1 MKRFLLIFGLF
12 PAITFAAPIIV
23 RPAPVRIPAKPAPA
37 RPAKPAHSDNSAV
50 VPIAAIVATQNIRT
64 QNRNIGGTT
73 CLVVKV
79 SDGDTFS
86 CNKGYDNI
94 IQVRLADIDAP
105 ESGQAYGNQARK
117 ALNKLI
123 YKQAV
128 TLKNERKDKYGR
140 TVATVFSGSTNV
152 NLTMIEQGMRGTT
165 IAIQT
170 TPNTPP
176 QCDKHR
182 LKSVGCGRIKARLL
196 SLNNGDIGKLNLSGS
211 LFSGYL
217 FIQIKER
224 TEQWQYF

>member
-1 MKRFLLIFGLF
+1 MKIFLLIFGLF

-23 RPAPVRIPAKPAPA
+23 RPAPVRIPAKPAPV

-64 QNRNIGGTT
+64 QNRNSATT

-86 CNKGYDNI
+86 CNKGYGDT

-105 ESGQAYGNQARK
+105 ESGQAYGNQSRK

-123 YKQAV
+123 YKQMV
-128 TLKNERKDKYGR
+128 TLKNTKQDKYGR

-152 NLTMIEQGMRGTT
+152 NLAMIEQGYAWNYERYSNNAEYAAAMRQAQAKKRGLW
-165 IAIQT
+165 A
-170 TPNTPP
+170 
-176 QCDKHR
+176 DK
-182 LKSVGCGRIKARLL
+182 
-196 SLNNGDIGKLNLSGS
+196 GK
-211 LFSGYL
+211 
-217 FIQIKER
+217 IVKPEDWR
-224 TEQWQYF
+224 HK

>member
-1 MKRFLLIFGLF
+1 MKRFLLILGLF

-37 RPAKPAHSDNSAV
+37 RPAKPAHSDNSAAI
-50 VPIAAIVATQNIRT
+50 PIAAIVATQNIRT
-64 QNRNIGGTT
+64 QNRNSATT

-117 ALNKLI
+117 ALNKLL
-123 YKQAV
+123 YKQMV
-128 TLKNERKDKYGR
+128 TLKNTKQDKYGR

-152 NLTMIEQGMRGTT
+152 NLAMIEQGYAWHYERYSNNAEYAAAMRQAQAKKRGLW
-165 IAIQT
+165 A
-170 TPNTPP
+170 
-176 QCDKHR
+176 DK
-182 LKSVGCGRIKARLL
+182 
-196 SLNNGDIGKLNLSGS
+196 GK
-211 LFSGYL
+211 
-217 FIQIKER
+217 IVKPEDWR
-224 TEQWQYF
+224 HK

>member
-1 MKRFLLIFGLF
+1 MKRFLLILGLF

-37 RPAKPAHSDNSAV
+37 RPAKPAHSDDSAV

-64 QNRNIGGTT
+64 QNRNSATT

-117 ALNKLI
+117 ALNKLL
-123 YKQAV
+123 YKQMV
-128 TLKNERKDKYGR
+128 TLKNTKQDKYGR

-152 NLTMIEQGMRGTT
+152 NLAMIEQGYAWHYERYSNNAEYAAAMQQAQAKKRGLW
-165 IAIQT
+165 A
-170 TPNTPP
+170 
-176 QCDKHR
+176 DKG
-182 LKSVGCGRIKARLL
+182 KIIKPENWRH
-196 SLNNGDIGKLNLSGS
+196 SK
-211 LFSGYL
+211 
-217 FIQIKER
+217 K
-224 TEQWQYF
+224 

>member
-1 MKRFLLIFGLF
+1 MKRFLLILGLF

-64 QNRNIGGTT
+64 QNRNSATT

-123 YKQAV
+123 YKKTV
-128 TLKNERKDKYGR
+128 TLKNTKQDKYGR
-140 TVATVFSGSTNV
+140 TVATVYLGSLNV
-152 NLTMIEQGMRGTT
+152 NLAMIEQGYAWHYERYSNNAEYAAAMQQTRKQKRGLW
-165 IAIQT
+165 A
-170 TPNTPP
+170 
-176 QCDKHR
+176 DK
-182 LKSVGCGRIKARLL
+182 GRI
-196 SLNNGDIGKLNLSGS
+196 
-211 LFSGYL
+211 
-217 FIQIKER
+217 IKP
-224 TEQWQYF
+224 EQWRRKVIK

>member
-152 NLTMIEQGMRGTT
+152 NLTMIEQGYAWHYDRYSNNAEYAAAMRQAQAKKRGLW
-165 IAIQT
+165 A
-170 TPNTPP
+170 
-176 QCDKHR
+176 DKG
-182 LKSVGCGRIKARLL
+182 KIIKP
-196 SLNNGDIGKLNLSGS
+196 
-211 LFSGYL
+211 
-217 FIQIKER
+217 
-224 TEQWQYF
+224 EQWRHR